1 MKKLG
6 LNLSKSEFEN
16 LGLALG
22 GTDYGFSVAD
32 NASAFSNFY
41 NNGKRADPYYIE
53 EIRDPSGRVIY
64 KHKQNPQKVFST
76 GTSYIMQK
84 MQAVVYLP
92 LSINSLVF
100 SSAVNVLVHRAACKR
115 AVGVCSPAP

>member
-1 MKKLG
+1 DFPTRFGNYIPTDYNSTVENIFISAQESLSKSYNLPAVNLYSKLVNDKNINLRQDMKKLG

-41 NNGKRADPYYIE
+41 NNGKRADRSE
-53 EIRDPSGRVIY
+53 E
-64 KHKQNPQKVFST
+64 H
-76 GTSYIMQK
+76 TSELQSRFDI
-84 MQAVVYLP
+84 V
-92 LSINSLVF
+92 
-100 SSAVNVLVHRAACKR
+100 
-115 AVGVCSPAP
+115 

>member
-53 EIRDPSGRVIY
+53 EIQDPSGRVIY

-76 GTSYIMQK
+76 GTSYRSEERRVGK
-84 MQAVVYLP
+84 ECRSQARRQG
-92 LSINSLVF
+92 
-100 SSAVNVLVHRAACKR
+100 HRKI
-115 AVGVCSPAP
+115 